1 MSETLRLISRNP
13 SDLSAL
19 PSSCNML
26 LLVHQ
31 FVPLGLKFS
40 AEFLG
45 KYSSRY
51 NTLPLI
57 HSLPLSAVGVAEGN
71 VFRCT
76 TARRRAV
83 SSPREDSSGY
93 TWLKY
98 RSSVLR

>member
-1 MSETLRLISRNP
+1 MLSQKCRLRVKPSISSPGILLIC
-13 SDLSAL
+13 LL
-19 PSSCNML
+19 SCNTL

-57 HSLPLSAVGVAEGN
+57 HSLPLSAVGMADGN
-71 VFRCT
+71 LFRCT

-83 SSPREDSSGY
+83 SPKEDS
-93 TWLKY
+93 
-98 RSSVLR
+98 